1 MEIME
6 MIKKINDEMKRRDE
20 MKRKL
25 AIRYTEKALG
35 KNETGSFYA
44 WFGEIPGLIPSAEWR
59 KIRYYEREEIKKW
72 LQEEKKKFPEITET
86 ENIESLEKSIEKL
99 EEKIDVE
106 IYELTKKRKRFTVL
120 LEIED
125 KIIPKDLLIY
135 GVIFGFIRT
144 NKGDVPVSSIR
155 EIRDGGRL
163 IGKYAVGR
171 KKDTSYRETYSG
183 EFPRG
188 WKTEGIIKKYN
199 RKTRKYLIEGT
210 NYIFNETGT
219 YQING
224 SGDWYFR
231 YQIELGEDQ

>member
-1 MEIME
+1 MN
-6 MIKKINDEMKRRDE
+6 K
-20 MKRKL
+20 
-25 AIRYTEKALG
+25 
-35 KNETGSFYA
+35 
-44 WFGEIPGLIPSAEWR
+44 
-59 KIRYYEREEIKKW
+59 
-72 LQEEKKKFPEITET
+72 EEKKFEEI
-86 ENIESLEKSIEKL
+86 
-99 EEKIDVE
+99 
-106 IYELTKKRKRFTVL
+106 
-120 LEIED
+120 
-125 KIIPKDLLIY
+125 P
-135 GVIFGFIRT
+135 RT
-144 NKGDVPVSSIR
+144 

-171 KKDTSYRETYSG
+171 KKDTSYRETYSR

-231 YQIELGEDQ
+231 YQIELDEDQ